1 MTAELSL
8 SHRQPNP
15 FGSKNQRHWVSC
27 EPQLIEHLQRSRIGV
42 EGPCGKFTR
51 HACGGHLEDGARE
64 GLLQRFH
71 HRGRFHQVVSTRGKR
86 NCLGRLRELRLPR
99 GHNHELGQAHCF
111 HRPRNRANVA
121 GVRRL
126 HQNNPDSAQAFLYNH
141 VMHPMINVGIRAA
154 RRAGRIITRAAFDID
169 TVRVARKQAND
180 FVTEVDRAAEDA
192 IIESLLGTFPSH
204 TVLGEESGHVDAQ
217 GRAVEGDPRLG
228 EHVWIVDPLDGT
240 TNFIHSL
247 PQYAISIALME
258 RGVITQGVIYDPNRD
273 ELFTAS
279 RGRGAFLN
287 DRRIRV
293 SKRLRLQESLL
304 GTGFPF
310 RRVDD
315 LEGYLELFARVS
327 RLAAG
332 VRRPGAAAL
341 DLAYVACGR
350 YDGFFELGLAPW
362 DCAAG
367 ALMVTEAGGLVGDFK
382 GETEWLF
389 GEQVLAGT
397 PKVFA
402 ALVAMVADC
411 PKVASLV
418 PSQWTQAVTRKTE
431 PPENAA
437 SVVL

>member
-1 MTAELSL
+1 M
-8 SHRQPNP
+8 
-15 FGSKNQRHWVSC
+15 
-27 EPQLIEHLQRSRIGV
+27 
-42 EGPCGKFTR
+42 
-51 HACGGHLEDGARE
+51 
-64 GLLQRFH
+64 
-71 HRGRFHQVVSTRGKR
+71 STGGKR
-86 NCLGRLRELRLPR
+86 NGLGHPRKPRLPR
-99 GHNHELGQAHCF
+99 GHNHESGQAHRF

-121 GVRRL
+121 GVRRF
-126 HQNNPDSAQAFLYNH
+126 HQNNPDSGQAFLYNH

-350 YDGFFELGLAPW
+350 YDGFF
-362 DCAAG
+362 
-367 ALMVTEAGGLVGDFK
+367 
-382 GETEWLF
+382 
-389 GEQVLAGT
+389 
-397 PKVFA
+397 
-402 ALVAMVADC
+402 
-411 PKVASLV
+411 
-418 PSQWTQAVTRKTE
+418 
-431 PPENAA
+431 
-437 SVVL
+437 

>member
-1 MTAELSL
+1 
-8 SHRQPNP
+8 
-15 FGSKNQRHWVSC
+15 
-27 EPQLIEHLQRSRIGV
+27 
-42 EGPCGKFTR
+42 
-51 HACGGHLEDGARE
+51 
-64 GLLQRFH
+64 
-71 HRGRFHQVVSTRGKR
+71 
-86 NCLGRLRELRLPR
+86 
-99 GHNHELGQAHCF
+99 
-111 HRPRNRANVA
+111 
-121 GVRRL
+121 
-126 HQNNPDSAQAFLYNH
+126 
-141 VMHPMINVGIRAA
+141 MHPMINVGIRAA

-204 TVLGEESGHVDAQ
+204 TVLGEESGHVDSQ

-367 ALMVTEAGGLVGDFK
+367 ALMVTEAGGLVGDFR

-418 PSQWTQAVTRKTE
+418 PSQWTEAVTRKTD
-431 PPENAA
+431 PPAA
-437 SVVL
+437 STTSVVL

>member
-1 MTAELSL
+1 M
-8 SHRQPNP
+8 R
-15 FGSKNQRHWVSC
+15 GS
-27 EPQLIEHLQRSRIGV
+27 
-42 EGPCGKFTR
+42 
-51 HACGGHLEDGARE
+51 
-64 GLLQRFH
+64 
-71 HRGRFHQVVSTRGKR
+71 
-86 NCLGRLRELRLPR
+86 
-99 GHNHELGQAHCF
+99 
-111 HRPRNRANVA
+111 
-121 GVRRL
+121 
-126 HQNNPDSAQAFLYNH
+126 HQNNPDSAQPFLYNH
-141 VMHPMINVGIRAA
+141 AMHPMINVGIRAA

-217 GRAVEGDPRLG
+217 GRPVEGDPRLG

-367 ALMVTEAGGLVGDFK
+367 ALMVTEAGGLVGDFR

-389 GEQVLAGT
+389 GEQLLAGT

-402 ALVAMVADC
+402 ALVAMVAEC

-418 PSQWTQAVTRKTE
+418 PSQWSEALAREVEAPRT
-431 PPENAA
+431 PPAA
-437 SVVL
+437 STGTRAATDADPD